1 MIMMCNIFV
10 VNAKEYRINTWK
22 TNWRKKKEF
31 LAIPVSVKINLNV
44 YKVDKI

>member
-10 VNAKEYRINTWK
+10 VNAKEYRIHEK
-22 TNWRKKKEF
+22 QIEEKKN
-31 LAIPVSVKINLNV
+31 LAIPVSVKINLNL